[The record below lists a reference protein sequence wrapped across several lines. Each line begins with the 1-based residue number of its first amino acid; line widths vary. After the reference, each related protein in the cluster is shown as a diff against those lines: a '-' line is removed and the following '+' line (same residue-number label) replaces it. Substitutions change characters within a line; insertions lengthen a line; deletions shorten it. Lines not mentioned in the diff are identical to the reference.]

1 MTAEEVRQSTWGEPD
16 DINKTT
22 TKYGVS
28 EQWVYGGGKYI
39 YLDDGVVTAIQE

>member
-1 MTAEEVRQSTWGEPD
+1 MTAEKVEKSTWGKPS

-28 EQWVYGGGKYI
+28 EQWVYSRGYV
-39 YLDDGVVTAIQE
+39 YLDDGIVTSIQE